1 MDCEKFAEVSGCPM
15 EIPPGVLPVHD
26 SNPAAE
32 SAGPSASGE
41 TAPDTLPDPAWRNE
55 ISARLHRYRARR
67 KAPPPRYPSLR
78 LPFDGDCSTPPA
90 TQNPAAQNEDER
102 TQAFQPISHSALALD
117 GNQIFPAPVED
128 PPASE
133 VPPPAKRSS
142 ARIIE
147 FPRFAWGPPP
157 SPPDELAEPVLDAPR
172 ILEVPETPAP
182 PPALGGITIEPVQQE
197 EAEKR
202 PGIDI
207 PLHSVSLGRR
217 IAASLI
223 DWLVVAAASVLFGF
237 VFWKVAAVRPPRLQ
251 LLGLAAAIPCLLW
264 VAYQYLLIVYAS
276 TTPGLRLAGLMLARF
291 DDSSTTRSSRR
302 WRIFASYLSAISLG
316 MGYAWLFLDPDS
328 LCWHD
333 RITRT
338 YLAPRRLP

>member
-1 MDCEKFAEVSGCPM
+1 MDCEKFAEVSGCPTDP
-15 EIPPGVLPVHD
+15 PPGAFPVND
-26 SNPAAE
+26 SGPAAE
-32 SAGPSASGE
+32 SAVPF
-41 TAPDTLPDPAWRNE
+41 APAKPVSDAPPNPAWRNE
-55 ISARLHRYRARR
+55 ISAKLHRYRARR

-78 LPFDGDCSTPPA
+78 LPFDAESSNP
-90 TQNPAAQNEDER
+90 PAAQNEDEPV
-102 TQAFQPISHSALALD
+102 QAFQPISHSALALD
-117 GNQIFPAPVED
+117 GNQGL
-128 PPASE
+128 PASVE
-133 VPPPAKRSS
+133 GPPVPETPPPARRSP
-142 ARIIE
+142 AKIIE
-147 FPRFAWGPPP
+147 FPRFAWGPP
-157 SPPDELAEPVLDAPR
+157 SPPPGELAGPVLDAPR

-182 PPALGGITIEPVQQE
+182 APALGGITIEPVQQE

-202 PGIDI
+202 PGIDV

-223 DWLVVAAASVLFGF
+223 DWLIVTAASALFGF

-251 LLGLAAAIPCLLW
+251 LLGLAAGIPCLFW
-264 VAYQYLLIVYAS
+264 VVYQHLLIVYAS

-291 DDSSTTRSSRR
+291 DDAPTTRSSRR
-302 WRIFASYLSAISLG
+302 WRVCASYLSAISLG